1 MKAKKSFLSLI
12 FFIFPF
18 LLVSSAYSS
27 QWMLFHDNEI
37 KGSVIDVETQ
47 KPIEGVIV
55 VGMWRLSQFL
65 SQGFGGYAK
74 VILVTTDSE
83 GKFIIPSWTAFKPL
97 TFDSSMHDLAPEI
110 VIYKP
115 GYKLYFSHKIE
126 RQGFPNDISKT
137 QEQKKWIKEEY
148 SINPAKLK
156 RIFTDEERIQNEVNW
171 GTWARFPDEFYSK
184 EQAKVIF
191 DALEEEI
198 LQVSDKNKDKA
209 PLLKSIKKM
218 RDYWAGGKK

>member
-1 MKAKKSFLSLI
+1 MKAKKSLLSLI
-12 FFIFPF
+12 FLIFPF
-18 LLVSSAYSS
+18 LLVSRAYSN
-27 QWMLFHDNEI
+27 QWMLFHDGEI

-74 VILVTTDSE
+74 VIVEKTDKS
-83 GKFIIPSWTAFKPL
+83 GQFIISSWTTFKPWTL
-97 TFDSSMHDLAPEI
+97 DSSMHDLAPEI

-115 GYKLYFSHKIE
+115 GYKLYFSHRVE
-126 RQGFPNDISKT
+126 REGFPGDISKT
-137 QEQKKWIKEEY
+137 EEEKEKLKEKY
-148 SINPAKLK
+148 SLNPAKLAK
-156 RIFTDEERIQNEVNW
+156 IYTDEERLQNESDW

-184 EQAKVIF
+184 EQAKIIF